1 MSYYLTVLKKYA
13 VFEGRARRAEY
24 WWFVLFNVI
33 ISVVLNTIFGARG
46 GVPEEP
52 LAQATPL
59 AIIPAIYA
67 LGILLPSLAVA
78 VRRLHDTGRTG
89 WWIFIGLIPLVGWIV
104 LIVFYVQDSDASDNA
119 YGANPKA
126 ASMT

>member
-13 VFEGRARRAEY
+13 VFEGRAHRAEY

-33 ISVVLNTIFGARG
+33 ISVALNTIFGARG
-46 GVPEEP
+46 RVPEEP

-59 AIIPAIYA
+59 AIIPAIYG
-67 LGILLPSLAVA
+67 LGLLLPSLAVA
-78 VRRLHDTGRTG
+78 VRRLHDTGRAG

-104 LIVFYVQDSDASDNA
+104 LIVFYVQDSDAGDNA

>member
-1 MSYYLTVLKKYA
+1 M
-13 VFEGRARRAEY
+13 
-24 WWFVLFNVI
+24 LFNVI
-33 ISVVLNTIFGARG
+33 ISVALNTIFGARG
-46 GVPEEP
+46 RVPEEP

-59 AIIPAIYA
+59 AIIPAIYG

-78 VRRLHDTGRTG
+78 VRRLHDTGRAG

-104 LIVFYVQDSDASDNA
+104 LIVFYVQDSDAGDNA

>member
-78 VRRLHDTGRTG
+78 VRRLHKTVMRAITPTVP
-89 WWIFIGLIPLVGWIV
+89 IRRLRR
-104 LIVFYVQDSDASDNA
+104 
-119 YGANPKA
+119 
-126 ASMT
+126 

>member
-104 LIVFYVQDSDASDNA
+104 LIVFYVQDSDVGDNA

-126 ASMT
+126 APMT